1 MKKHTL
7 WLIELLIWGLVIFS
21 TIFVSLYIY
30 NKNTREKHT
39 YYVFFND
46 VDGLIKGSPV
56 KIQGYQVGY
65 VSNISIVN
73 DDVFITFII
82 TDKELEMPEN
92 LTATVAFTGMGG
104 SKSLE
109 LFVPPEGYKAKNFIT
124 TVEPRRLQDFYVYQ
138 NQIAQNIVTMTGG
151 FLEMLDAKRTQML
164 KDFIK
169 EPVMLNDIH
178 ATLDEIQKSETT
190 FMNNRKEKIKKNAN
204 RKRK

>member
-138 NQIAQNIVTMTGG
+138 SQIAQNIVTMTGG

-169 EPVMLNDIH
+169 EPAMLNDIH
-178 ATLDEIQKSETT
+178 KTLDEIQKSETT
-190 FMNNRKEKIKKNAN
+190 FMNNRKEKIKQNAN